1 MIEGPSTHAGFDW
14 RNIPFAMALAAAVGG
29 CAAPVGVSRHRPPM
43 IDRPEATRSTGE
55 AIARGAVARLGRSL
69 SSEFGDR
76 LPDDCTGLVRAA
88 YSDVGIDLL
97 PDGGRPGENGVT
109 AIYRFAAHHGRVH
122 EGPPRPGDLV
132 FFRETYDRNRDGREN
147 DGLTHVGIVERFDA
161 AGTVVLIHRVDSGI
175 VRHRMTLARRALR
188 SDPATGQVLNDY
200 LRAGRPSRLTGE
212 LFAGFG
218 TLITR

>member
-1 MIEGPSTHAGFDW
+1 MSEAPSTHAGFAW
-14 RNIPFAMALAAAVGG
+14 RIIPFALATAVGG
-29 CAAPVGVSRHRPPM
+29 CAAPAGVSRHRPPAL
-43 IDRPEATRSTGE
+43 DGPEAAQTTGE
-55 AIARGAVARLGRSL
+55 DIARMAVARLGRSL
-69 SSEFGDR
+69 SSEFGGR

-88 YSDVGIDLL
+88 YLDVGIDLL

-109 AIYRFAAHHGRVH
+109 AIYRFAARHGRVH

-147 DGLTHVGIVERFDA
+147 DGLTHVGIVERLDA
-161 AGTVVLIHRVDSGI
+161 AGTVVLVHRVDSGI

-188 SDPATGQVLNDY
+188 SDPVTGQVLNDY
-200 LRAGRPSRLTGE
+200 LRAGRPSRFTGE

-218 TLITR
+218 TLVTR